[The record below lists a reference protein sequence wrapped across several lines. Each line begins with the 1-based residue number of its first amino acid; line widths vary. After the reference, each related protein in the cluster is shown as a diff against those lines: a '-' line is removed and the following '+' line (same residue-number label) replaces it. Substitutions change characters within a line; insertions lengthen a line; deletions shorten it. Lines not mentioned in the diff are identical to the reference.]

1 MPPRCINSIFIWCA
15 MDSICPHLN
24 TSQIIH
30 DPLLSR
36 APGERGRGF
45 GWGSWVASNSQIL
58 HFIIN
63 GFAGHVGN
71 FYISIHFI
79 INGFPEL

>member
-1 MPPRCINSIFIWCA
+1 MWHAMESIHSC
-15 MDSICPHLN
+15 LN

-30 DPLLSR
+30 EPAPVLG
-36 APGERGRGF
+36 PGEPGQCCSF
-45 GWGSWVASNSQIL
+45 GSRVASNSQIL

-63 GFAGHVGN
+63 GFAGHVRN